1 MQLFCACTRTE
12 HSPQRSSTVRDVQP
26 RQVAVQPVHDESPPL
41 AQAENETLIVVER
54 AGQGPEFKFKDQ
66 VRNVKPPTKLD
77 YMSDRPGPDQR
88 DADTDF
94 MLALFEF
101 LEEAKWSGFK

>member
-1 MQLFCACTRTE
+1 LQ
-12 HSPQRSSTVRDVQP
+12 SSLAFYFQ
-26 RQVAVQPVHDESPPL
+26 HPPL
-41 AQAENETLIVVER
+41 AQAEDEALIVVER
-54 AGQGPEFKFKDQ
+54 AGQGPEFKDQ

-77 YMSDRPGPDQR
+77 YMSDRLGPDQR

-94 MLALFEF
+94 MLALFES